1 MGDSLWLGAPYLVPV
16 LVTHEQEGEG
26 LEAKADEDLSEYGE
40 EQRAWDQT
48 WGGTLR
54 NQHVPRRIQTH
65 WVWKK
70 INKIKSLQ
78 INDIKHREHTY
89 SVGRSI
95 HTDPPFY

>member
-48 WGGTLR
+48 WGGALR

-70 INKIKSLQ
+70 INKIK
-78 INDIKHREHTY
+78 
-89 SVGRSI
+89 
-95 HTDPPFY
+95 